1 MQFCS
6 TDKDINCGLLC
17 KKSSKVT
24 NKPLNKKIYISLL
37 TNIIVFLNNF
47 EVPALWFCDLFV
59 FIFYLFIFKSGSTD
73 QQFYRIKSLYCWN

>member
-6 TDKDINCGLLC
+6 TDKDINRGLLC

-24 NKPLNKKIYISLL
+24 NKPLNEKKKSLL

-59 FIFYLFIFKSGSTD
+59 FIFYLFF
-73 QQFYRIKSLYCWN
+73 F